1 MNIRLAL
8 SALLLAAVSLAAGCG
23 GAQKLEQQLAKGK
36 ALLAEGRYEAAATE
50 LKAATEQDKNSHEA
64 WLNLGHAYRS
74 LKKNDEALSAYVMAK
89 RIDRHSILPHL
100 AHAKVQIDLGRIAL
114 ATTELNFVVEMEP
127 RNLEALLLLGKIS
140 QLPREQPDGTIGVS
154 RSDLER
160 AELNLASAAALAPND
175 AAVGEELAKV
185 RALLAR
191 K

>member
-1 MNIRLAL
+1 
-8 SALLLAAVSLAAGCG
+8 
-23 GAQKLEQQLAKGK
+23 
-36 ALLAEGRYEAAATE
+36 
-50 LKAATEQDKNSHEA
+50 
-64 WLNLGHAYRS
+64 
-74 LKKNDEALSAYVMAK
+74 
-89 RIDRHSILPHL
+89 
-100 AHAKVQIDLGRIAL
+100 
-114 ATTELNFVVEMEP
+114 MEP